1 MSAFKPFNSKMLY
14 LRGSVIMKTWPH
26 LSHNGR
32 DLLVMADIPANEG
45 RYISLKSYYW
55 QFSNWWYIALVPLQ
69 KVGKI

>member
-1 MSAFKPFNSKMLY
+1 M
-14 LRGSVIMKTWPH
+14 RPH